1 MELKTIENIIEN
13 LKTQGFKP
21 THQTVKKYNTEV
33 RYQSSYVLFQHNT
46 DVLSVDLTLPIH
58 YDITFDQTNI
68 DYLNKKGVKYWEI
81 HKHWL
86 EFTYQAKNEQDL
98 EETLKEFLETYDY

>member
-21 THQTVKKYNTEV
+21 THQTVKKYDTEV

-68 DYLNKKGVKYWEI
+68 DYLNKKVLNTGKFINIGWNSHI
-81 HKHWL
+81 K
-86 EFTYQAKNEQDL
+86 QKMN
-98 EETLKEFLETYDY
+98 KI